1 MLEVLA
7 DSRLRM
13 KGLARGREGS
23 EWERSSIMS
32 DLRRELSLA
41 GAKAYS
47 ACLLGRVA
55 RVGEEHRQAAQ
66 RRSWTKREEERREE
80 ESRAHWVAN
89 VQRRGIFRGRG
100 NFVTE

>member
-1 MLEVLA
+1 MT
-7 DSRLRM
+7 
-13 KGLARGREGS
+13 
-23 EWERSSIMS
+23 

-55 RVGEEHRQAAQ
+55 RVGEEHRQAA
-66 RRSWTKREEERREE
+66 RRRAWIKRDGERRDE

-89 VQRRGIFRGRG
+89 VQGRGFFRGRG

>member
-1 MLEVLA
+1 VKVGEE
-7 DSRLRM
+7 
-13 KGLARGREGS
+13 K
-23 EWERSSIMS
+23 SSIMS

-66 RRSWTKREEERREE
+66 EGGREK
-80 ESRAHWVAN
+80 
-89 VQRRGIFRGRG
+89 RGREQSTLG
-100 NFVTE
+100 CNVCFGQALDTS